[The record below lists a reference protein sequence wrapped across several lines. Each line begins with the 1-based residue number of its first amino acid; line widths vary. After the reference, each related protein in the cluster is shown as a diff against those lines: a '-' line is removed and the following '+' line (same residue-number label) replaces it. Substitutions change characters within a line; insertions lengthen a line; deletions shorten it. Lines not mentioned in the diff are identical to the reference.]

1 MIINNINR
9 IFPMCH
15 KKPYNLFLVKKLLV
29 TFFFRNKFIMAM
41 IAAIIIPNRK
51 IAVPNKI
58 NINGSKSTIG
68 PYSIYILT
76 L

>member
-41 IAAIIIPNRK
+41 IAAIIIPDMK
-51 IAVPNKI
+51 MHVEIK
-58 NINGSKSTIG
+58 
-68 PYSIYILT
+68 
-76 L
+76 